1 MSSKKEAI
9 IIWSIVGVATLLLIG
24 VILSTVLNKPTEVHL
39 PFDEF
44 VAKLSS
50 GEITNLYIDGY
61 DWIGYSVVDGKT
73 VATYTTVGPSM
84 YDYASF
90 QAFIQDLGGHVN
102 FSVTFGS
109 PKAGEVIWS
118 KLASIFN
125 K

>member
-24 VILSTVLNKPTEVHL
+24 VILSIVLNKPTELHL
-39 PFDEF
+39 SFDEF

-61 DWIGYSVVDGKT
+61 DWTGYSIVDGKT
-73 VATYTTVGPSM
+73 VAIYTTGGPSI
-84 YDYASF
+84 YNYTDIS
-90 QAFIQDLGGHVN
+90 AFIESLGGHVN